1 MCAKNNLRVFIP
13 LYSFM
18 KDKNKLECFAT
29 RKADMRKLEDTR
41 NLSVDCWKKQ
51 SRPLK
56 HAEKYVISFL
66 K

>member
-13 LYSFM
+13 LNSFM
-18 KDKNKLECFAT
+18 KDKNELECFAT

-41 NLSVDCWKKQ
+41 NQSVDCWKKQ

-56 HAEKYVISFL
+56 HAEKYVISF
-66 K
+66 